1 MMYLNF
7 WIHFWYLRNNI
18 FCTRLTYQSA
28 ALALR
33 LLCGYNVSTRELDP
47 LVPQL
52 PHFTTLAY
60 VSTVR
65 IDLQAMFPSLV
76 IAAAE
81 MSVTKW
87 WQFEMCLKVCKVS
100 IARLSGLKDFLEVE
114 AAGSIVIRT
123 LRHCKMLNPSSSIA
137 FVYELQSQLA
147 HSIELY
153 TT

>member
-1 MMYLNF
+1 
-7 WIHFWYLRNNI
+7 
-18 FCTRLTYQSA
+18 
-28 ALALR
+28 
-33 LLCGYNVSTRELDP
+33 
-47 LVPQL
+47 
-52 PHFTTLAY
+52 
-60 VSTVR
+60 
-65 IDLQAMFPSLV
+65 
-76 IAAAE
+76 
-81 MSVTKW
+81 
-87 WQFEMCLKVCKVS
+87 MCLKVCKVS